1 MMQNQEGR
9 ASGEAF
15 VEMASPEDLDLAI
28 KKDKQNLGKRYIE
41 GNALKGQLH
50 WPSKYRSFAS
60 KVNV

>member
-41 GNALKGQLH
+41 GNAIKGQLH
-50 WPSKYRSFAS
+50 
-60 KVNV
+60 